1 MKSPVCFSYGS
12 RLEKKTIR
20 LIWHH
25 GFVSWQLNH
34 AINVDMCNM
43 DFLQGMQLMHELR
56 GLRCGL
62 IQCVCEAIV
71 MDTNASLRTLFVHA
85 TAAEFSAS
93 QYLLLDASFAWCM
106 WKDKQVSCICSLPA
120 AETPLLEIVPG
131 SAAQT
136 WVLTAG
142 RTWPL
147 PSALQLLL
155 STAKAT
161 LLHAGNQGT
170 HKAQKLI
177 ASMRCGMNC
186 VMSTTSIKLYALYM
200 ASIGH

>member
-1 MKSPVCFSYGS
+1 
-12 RLEKKTIR
+12 
-20 LIWHH
+20 
-25 GFVSWQLNH
+25 
-34 AINVDMCNM
+34 
-43 DFLQGMQLMHELR
+43 
-56 GLRCGL
+56 
-62 IQCVCEAIV
+62 
-71 MDTNASLRTLFVHA
+71 
-85 TAAEFSAS
+85 
-93 QYLLLDASFAWCM
+93 M
-106 WKDKQVSCICSLPA
+106 WKDKQGSCICSLPA
-120 AETPLLEIVPG
+120 AETPLLVIVPG

-186 VMSTTSIKLYALYM
+186 VMSTASIKALCIIHGFNRSLSKVFVAPGGERLDTAHSLLSSTAAGNGACLM
-200 ASIGH
+200 HDVQEGRKVVDMHVLR